1 MIKETLKHQL
11 QEARPKLKI
20 VSPLAYW
27 VVLVMG
33 WFNIILGATFI
44 IGIDAT
50 RFTAPL
56 LIVNEVLTFDF
67 WGVVFILIGI
77 IKLYSLKVNNWKLS
91 RSTLFLG
98 VSVKA
103 AWMIA
108 LTIRSFISPGTLL
121 LNILWVTVALLQIG
135 AYIWFM
141 PPSTESYKQ
150 LRKDRE

>member
-1 MIKETLKHQL
+1 MTDKLKKQI
-11 QEARPKLKI
+11 EKARPRLKV

-27 VVLVMG
+27 IVLVMG
-33 WFNIILGATFI
+33 WFNIILGLTFI
-44 IGIDAT
+44 IGIDST

-56 LIVNEVLTFDF
+56 LIVNELLTFDL
-67 WGVVFILIGI
+67 WGVVFILIGLL
-77 IKLYSLKVNNWKLS
+77 KLYSLKVNNWKLS

-121 LNILWVTVALLQIG
+121 LNILWVTVALLQMG
-135 AYIWFM
+135 AYVWFM

-150 LRKDRE
+150 RRKDRE

>member
-1 MIKETLKHQL
+1 MIKKSLKHQI
-11 QEARPKLKI
+11 EKARPKLKV

-33 WFNIILGATFI
+33 WFNIILGTTFI

-56 LIVNEVLTFDF
+56 LIVNEILTFDF
-67 WGVVFILIGI
+67 WGVVFIMIGI

-98 VSVKA
+98 VSVKG
-103 AWMIA
+103 AWTIA

-141 PPSTESYKQ
+141 PPSAESYKQ
-150 LRKDRE
+150 RRKDRE